1 MAVTLHRSVCPYDC
15 PDACG
20 LVVQVE
26 GDRAVAVSGDPEH
39 PFTRGALC
47 PKMNH
52 YQDTVHHPER
62 LTTPLLRVG
71 PKGSGAFAP
80 IGWDEALDRI
90 TGRWRGIV
98 AEQGAEAILPYSY
111 AGTMGLVQRN
121 AGHAFFHRLGAS
133 RLDRTICSPAKAA
146 GWSLVLGTTPAVHPD
161 AYRVSDLI
169 LIWGMNAAATNV
181 HGLHAVREA
190 KRNGAQVWLIDT
202 YANATAP
209 LCDRVVMVKPGS
221 DGALALGL
229 LHLLDAMG
237 LADEAFLDRH
247 VQGHT
252 ELRASILPD
261 YPPERVA
268 ALTGVPMATL
278 RDLAEAYGRARDPH
292 IRLGNG
298 LSRYG
303 NGAMTL
309 RILACLPAFVGAYG
323 KPGGGAFAST
333 STGGA
338 FPMEVITRED
348 LLPGP
353 VRTINMNRLG
363 WALTELDDP
372 KVASLYVYNANP
384 AAVTPDQNAVLRG
397 LAREDLFTVVHER
410 FLTDTARYADLVLPA
425 TSSLEHS
432 DLYRAFGS
440 YCIQRA
446 RAVVPPVGDSRSNW
460 VVFQALAKRMG
471 FTEPVFSAS
480 ADDLIEA
487 LLAEPHPW
495 RAGLS
500 TEALDQGRAVE
511 LDPGLGP
518 DLRLETPSGRIEILN
533 LLDPEPLPRYLPPHS
548 DADPHPLQLITAP
561 ALQGLNST
569 FHEREDLRRRM
580 GAMAVQLNPRE
591 AEARGLRDG
600 DPVTVFNERGEVAF
614 VLKVTD
620 KVPGGVAV
628 AEGVWWL
635 RHAPGDRTVNA
646 LTSQRLTDRGGG
658 STFYDNRVD
667 VRAGLPASPA
677 QPAPSRA

>member
-1 MAVTLHRSVCPYDC
+1 MAATLHRSVCPYDC

-20 LVVQVE
+20 LVVRVE
-26 GDRAVAVSGDPEH
+26 DDRAIEVTGDPEH

-47 PKMNH
+47 PKMNR

-71 PKGSGAFAP
+71 PKGAGEFRP
-80 IGWDEALDRI
+80 IAWDEAIGRI
-90 TGRWRGIV
+90 ADRWRDL
-98 AEQGAEAILPYSY
+98 AATRGAESILPYSY
-111 AGTMGLVQRN
+111 AGTMGLIQRN

-133 RLDRTICSPAKAA
+133 RLDRTICSPAKSA
-146 GWSLVLGTTPAVHPD
+146 GWALALGDTPAPHPD
-161 AYRVSDLI
+161 ACRQSDLI
-169 LIWGMNAAATNV
+169 LLWGLNAAATNV

-202 YANATAP
+202 YAHATAP
-209 LCDRVVMVKPGS
+209 LCDRVVLVKPGS

-237 LADEAFLDRH
+237 LADETFLERH
-247 VQGHT
+247 VLGHAD
-252 ELRASILPD
+252 LRARILPD

-268 ALTGVPMATL
+268 ALTGVPEATL
-278 RDLAEAYGRARDPH
+278 RELAEAYGRARDPH
-292 IRLGNG
+292 VRLGNG

-309 RILACLPAFVGAYG
+309 RTLACLPAWVGAYA

-338 FPMEVITRED
+338 FSMQVVTRED

-384 AAVTPDQNAVLRG
+384 AAVNPDQNAVLRG

-410 FLTDTARYADLVLPA
+410 FLTDTAQFADLVLPA

-432 DLYRAFGS
+432 DLYRSYGS
-440 YCIQRA
+440 YCVQRA
-446 RAVVPPVGDSRSNW
+446 RAAVPPVGEAKSNLE
-460 VVFQALAKRMG
+460 VFQRLARAMG
-471 FTEPVFSAS
+471 FTEDVFSRS
-480 ADDLIEA
+480 ADELIDA

-495 RAGLS
+495 RDGIS
-500 TEALDQGRAVE
+500 TERLDRGLAVE
-511 LDPGLGP
+511 LDPGTGS
-518 DLRLETPSGRIEILN
+518 DLRFGTPSGRIEILN
-533 LLDPEPLPRYLPPHS
+533 PRDAEPLPRFLPTHS
-548 DADPHPLQLITAP
+548 ATDPHPLQLITAP
-561 ALQGLNST
+561 AVQSLNST
-569 FHEREDLRRRM
+569 FIEREDLRRRM
-580 GAMAVQLNPRE
+580 GAMAVQLNPEE
-591 AEARGLRDG
+591 AGARGLRDG
-600 DPVTVFNERGEVAF
+600 DLVTVFNGLGEVTF
-614 VLKVTD
+614 TLKVTD
-620 KVPGGVAV
+620 KVPPGLAV
-628 AEGVWWL
+628 AEGVWW
-635 RHAPGDRTVNA
+635 RRFAPGDRTVNA

-667 VRAGLPASPA
+667 VRAMA
-677 QPAPSRA
+677 